1 MRQIEKFLFNVSF
14 DEDELARAEE
24 AAKAA
29 IAETQEESFE
39 EIELPTFSEEELAAA
54 RAEGFEAGRAEGA
67 REANEAL
74 EARIADTLSQL
85 AGRID
90 TLFNERVA
98 TNAALFD
105 DAVNIALA
113 ISRKC
118 FPHLTE
124 THALR
129 AIEDMVRDVLA
140 EILEEPRA
148 MIHVHPDLA
157 PSLNER
163 ISALA
168 EASNF
173 EGQVLII
180 DDANMAMADCRVSW
194 SSGSAE
200 RDMKA
205 LWQRVDEIVE
215 MNVHTLMQP
224 DHDDASESVGGN
236 RAQSPAPVRPS
247 AAGGAKK
254 PAATAPAQA
263 PVQPEAGAQE
273 APRRQPPRRENNP
286 DINEL
291 SPMDEN
297 ASGSGRMPGG
307 AAMSDDEMDD
317 TAAHLQAGP
326 GIVDAP
332 EDGDILEAE
341 HSEGLDTDQAAT
353 GGLDDGDDSAPP
365 RG

>member
-24 AAKAA
+24 AAKVAF
-29 IAETQEESFE
+29 AETEEESFE
-39 EIELPTFSEEELAAA
+39 EIELPSFSEEELAAA
-54 RAEGFEAGRAEGA
+54 RAEGFEAGKAEGA
-67 REANEAL
+67 RETSEAL
-74 EARIADTLSQL
+74 EARIADTLTQL
-85 AGRID
+85 AVRID

-148 MIHVHPDLA
+148 MIHVHPELS

-180 DDANMAMADCRVSW
+180 DDANMAMGDCRVSW

-224 DHDDASESVGGN
+224 DHDAASESPGAN
-236 RAQSPAPVRPS
+236 RAQSPARARPS
-247 AAGGAKK
+247 AAGGTRK
-254 PAATAPAQA
+254 PTAAAPAKTPA
-263 PVQPEAGAQE
+263 GPEAGAPEPPHQ
-273 APRRQPPRRENNP
+273 QPHRRENNP
-286 DINEL
+286 DINDVGL
-291 SPMDEN
+291 FGDE
-297 ASGSGRMPGG
+297 ASGAGQMPGG
-307 AAMSDDEMDD
+307 AATSGDEFDD

-332 EDGDILEAE
+332 EDGDILAAE
-341 HSEGLDTDQAAT
+341 QSEGLDTDQAAT
-353 GGLDDGDDSAPP
+353 DGPDDGDESAPP